1 MQNAFFYREKAFW
14 FLVGPA
20 KTRAGRIALQPGH
33 EAPDFLM
40 QKPFNLFAAVENIY
54 TPRQRYV
61 LLVASLLGLAG
72 LMLLGLA
79 QYLTAFLAAG
89 ILFVVFRP
97 WWVALVH
104 NRRWNS
110 QLVTIGI
117 LLVTVVVL
125 VIPFYSLSSLLL
137 DRLITFARN
146 PDQIMDVVHKVERAT
161 GFKIAEQLNVR
172 QLLLQAGA
180 KVSSWLP
187 TLASSALNFLVI
199 VGLML
204 FTMYYMFMQ
213 ETYFLLG
220 LHRYLPFRN
229 DTLENLGESL
239 KNNVNA
245 NVLGQV
251 VVALVQSILTG
262 LTLWIFGVPDA
273 LFWGVVAFFMAFL
286 PVLGTPLVWG
296 PAALYQFSQGH
307 NGQAVGILLVGFIV
321 IINVDNV
328 LRITLARRMGDIH
341 PLVTLVGLVLGVEIF
356 GLIGLVVGPLLVS
369 YFLVLMEVF
378 RRENRAHQQAQAATA
393 VAAVLLPATEPAPE
407 G

>member
-1 MQNAFFYREKAFW
+1 MK
-14 FLVGPA
+14 
-20 KTRAGRIALQPGH
+20 
-33 EAPDFLM
+33 
-40 QKPFNLFAAVENIY
+40 KPLYPFVAVENIY
-54 TPRQRYV
+54 TPRQRHV
-61 LLVASLLGLAG
+61 LLVASLIGLAA
-72 LMLLGLA
+72 LMVFGLA

-104 NRRWNS
+104 RRRWNHR
-110 QLVTIGI
+110 LVTIGI

-125 VIPFYSLSSLLL
+125 VVPFYALSSLLL
-137 DRLITFARN
+137 DRLLAFARN
-146 PDQIMDVVHKVERAT
+146 PGQILTVLHKLENAT
-161 GFKIAEQLNVR
+161 GFKITEQQNVR
-172 QLLLQAGA
+172 QLVQQGA
-180 KVSSWLP
+180 TKVSEWLP

-204 FTMYYMFMQ
+204 FTMYYLFMQ

-229 DTLENLGESL
+229 ETLQELGESL
-239 KNNVNA
+239 RNNVHA

-251 VVALVQSILTG
+251 LVALVQGVLTG
-262 LTLWIFGVPDA
+262 LTLWIFAVPDA

-307 NGQAVGILLVGFIV
+307 NTQAIGILLVGFIV
-321 IINVDNV
+321 IINVDNL
-328 LRITLARRMGDIH
+328 LRIVLAKRMGNIH

-378 RRENRAHQQAQAATA
+378 RRENRRGRED
-393 VAAVLLPATEPAPE
+393 V

>member
-1 MQNAFFYREKAFW
+1 
-14 FLVGPA
+14 
-20 KTRAGRIALQPGH
+20 
-33 EAPDFLM
+33 M

-61 LLVASLLGLAG
+61 LLVASLLGLAA

-104 NRRWNS
+104 KRRWNAR
-110 QLVTIGI
+110 LVTIGI

-125 VIPFYSLSSLLL
+125 VVPFYALSSLLL
-137 DRLITFARN
+137 DRLLEFAKN
-146 PDQIMDVVHKVERAT
+146 PEQIMVVVHRVEKAAGLRL
-161 GFKIAEQLNVR
+161 AEQLNVR
-172 QLLLQAGA
+172 QVLLQGA
-180 KVSSWLP
+180 ARLSSWLP

-229 DTLENLGESL
+229 ETLEDLGKAL
-239 KNNVNA
+239 KNNVYA

-251 VVALVQSILTG
+251 LVSLVQGILTG
-262 LTLWIFGVPDA
+262 LTLWVFGVLDP

-296 PAALYQFSQGH
+296 PAALYQFSVGH
-307 NGQAVGILLVGFIV
+307 NGQAIGILLLGFIV

-328 LRITLARRMGDIH
+328 LRIMLAKRMGDIH
-341 PLVTLVGLVLGVEIF
+341 PLVTLVGLVLGIEIF

-378 RRENRAHQQAQAATA
+378 RRENRTHQLLAQALP
-393 VAAVLLPATEPAPE
+393 VPAAGPQPAPE

>member
-1 MQNAFFYREKAFW
+1 
-14 FLVGPA
+14 
-20 KTRAGRIALQPGH
+20 
-33 EAPDFLM
+33 M

-61 LLVASLLGLAG
+61 LLVASLLGLAA

-104 NRRWNS
+104 KRRWNAR
-110 QLVTIGI
+110 LVTIGI
-117 LLVTVVVL
+117 LLITVVVL

-137 DRLITFARN
+137 DRLITFAKN
-146 PDQIMDVVHKVERAT
+146 PDQILEVVHKVEKAT

-172 QLLLQAGA
+172 QLLLQSGA
-180 KVSSWLP
+180 KVSGWLP

-229 DTLENLGESL
+229 ETLEDLGESL

-307 NGQAVGILLVGFIV
+307 NGQAVGIMLVGFII

-328 LRITLARRMGDIH
+328 LRIMLAKRMGDIH
-341 PLVTLVGLVLGVEIF
+341 PLVTLMGLVLGIEIF

-378 RRENRAHQQAQAATA
+378 RRENRAHQLAQ
-393 VAAVLLPATEPAPE
+393 VANEPVVKRGPLPGEPAPE